1 MCTIS
6 SNSFHSQ
13 VSSLFIRS
21 LIEAHI
27 ISKRLIAKG
36 TFHLNSFV
44 SFEPPEVHYFSNTHV
59 MNAMLHTVCVI
70 QVRKGMCVDRN
81 GFFVVVINT
90 SIELGFGEYQ
100 RCNSTCQN
108 LKSLKI
114 KVGIM
119 YFNGKIITSIEPYL
133 THAERNYRRFSSSSW
148 KQHRIIEA
156 IQSTS

>member
-1 MCTIS
+1 MTISNLFFFPFFLLFQCISHGIKISDYGNYFIFIPSNLHLKNFRFKKTNMCVCVFCLIFIWMCTIS

-36 TFHLNSFV
+36 KFHLNSFV

-70 QVRKGMCVDRN
+70 
-81 GFFVVVINT
+81 
-90 SIELGFGEYQ
+90 
-100 RCNSTCQN
+100 
-108 LKSLKI
+108 
-114 KVGIM
+114 
-119 YFNGKIITSIEPYL
+119 
-133 THAERNYRRFSSSSW
+133 
-148 KQHRIIEA
+148 
-156 IQSTS
+156 